1 MICKPYSQSVV
12 QYYEK
17 VHGNIYCR
25 QKSYDLQTLQSV
37 VQYHDKMN
45 GNAKLSSFLHILTH
59 LHPAKTTL
67 KHGAVDEI
75 IHFCMFLMG

>member
-1 MICKPYSQSVV
+1 METLC
-12 QYYEK
+12 
-17 VHGNIYCR
+17 GR

-45 GNAKLSSFLHILTH
+45 GNANLSSFLQILAH

-67 KHGAVDEI
+67 THDAVDEI
-75 IHFCMFLMG
+75 IALSMFLMGQNQPETRSSCQMSHFY